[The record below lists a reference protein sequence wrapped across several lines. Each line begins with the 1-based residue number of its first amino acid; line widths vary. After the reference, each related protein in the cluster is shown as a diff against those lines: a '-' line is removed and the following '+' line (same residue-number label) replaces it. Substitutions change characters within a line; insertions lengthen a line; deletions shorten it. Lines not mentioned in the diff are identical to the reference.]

1 MAKLEEVLQS
11 QTFLGLNATD
21 KKTFVDNYFNKR
33 LATSRSFQSLGEE
46 DRATFRQNFD
56 TKVSALTAGATTTFG
71 RAVAQEGSRLKAGY
85 VQEFGSTGVPQLD
98 EALKRVSPEAGHGF
112 RDPLIS
118 EATKSAGYSA
128 LQQLRVARGQKIMA
142 EAQQKYPIDPTK
154 TSAQVGQFVGQLGV
168 NAAVVGLAAI
178 TKNPAVLSFASNAQL
193 AHFYITKTADRE
205 RAFVEDFQRKGE
217 KFDSAEVRAYAEAS
231 GLIEGLFEKIGTE
244 KIVDIGAA
252 RLRPILTKMGKA
264 LKAGDTKVARSAMKE
279 ILRPALLEEGMT
291 EGVEEWLTQVTDNVI
306 DIYGV
311 KVDQEKGLFED
322 AGQAFGLGAA
332 GGVGLGVWGNVLG
345 RYVRSPIVRGRLK
358 KDFAELPQ
366 DRIVENF
373 ARGRYAPLTYQD
385 ALDVMEQEMK
395 KVAPAQEPEPAVQP
409 ASVLLSGTPA
419 VVKQPVLSPEQL
431 ERYKKAPVTQAQ
443 TRKAEDLEEAPVSE
457 TASPEAIQP
466 LVSVKEVKPKP
477 PTVASVKQEE
487 LAARKAQ
494 NDALALQWGRQ
505 QVAEGKPVTKAGI
518 FAHLYP
524 DAGRTKTSPRASR
537 LFEQLEAEGLNL
549 KGTKAEATAPKAK
562 SVSTDKERSQT
573 PSVASDKA
581 RAKKARKTFNAN
593 TSDVVTIPAEVDVQT
608 ILGQLNAAV
617 VDQVI
622 SADVAE
628 RYKGR
633 LSKVST
639 NLAKDAIYR
648 ELLGEV
654 GLTGKEAPAPKEKA
668 VKTKKTVDPL
678 ATPVAPVTP
687 VEPVVED
694 ELTLQEREEQE
705 RAIVAEQEPT
715 AEDVAVAEEEVL
727 AVEKPSN
734 VVYQITNSE
743 IEEKIRK
750 TLGYYIRGI
759 KTEFAGVSDPMT
771 GKPISPDVMKDKM
784 VKSLTDKML
793 QAGASA
799 KLVEEI
805 LANPEGFHVA
815 RGAIR
820 RGQAQTFTQDRG
832 TTLLGGLVSIDPQIL
847 SEIIQDARRVI
858 STLKSTSYPEISW
871 QVFRAGK
878 AIYQSG
884 VTRFKAWSARMQE
897 AFGEKVRPL
906 LRTMFN
912 YIKKISPDDGFI
924 VLPGTEKILA
934 THMTNAKFGTKDKPF
949 DPENFGLTGEG
960 AMAYGWGVYLTD
972 FEAEETSRN
981 YWKSLR
987 VRTDALGS
995 WNQIVSNF
1003 TSLSNPDKIQFLLDL
1018 QRIGRSR
1025 GLSWGES
1032 LALDSLDGERL
1043 ASLFTY
1049 HHRVSAESL
1058 LTELENLYHKW
1069 FPTFIPRSYRLTTTI
1084 PKDGWLRW
1092 DQNPTKEQKGLLIE
1106 LIADSE
1112 KLLEFKKDYDPSRYE
1127 GWTVEQLY
1135 DRLAIRIGNERSRR
1149 LQIPED
1155 RIEAQKLASKRLHQY
1170 GFVGIKVPA
1179 NFTSRNRSE
1188 DTFNYI
1194 VFDPKDIEVVRRE
1207 NLTKE
1212 FESPRLKAALRAVKF
1227 SVRRVIKEDAG
1238 FLDLGASTKKARGLS
1253 DEELEAIQTGNATT
1267 VEDNSPQEDFA
1278 KASKSVDDT
1287 EQLSETERTRE
1298 EKILFLSTI
1307 DSPLL
1312 DIFAKEHD
1320 AEDWQDWLKTR
1331 DLTKRLSIPAKMRME
1346 FIWMLQMEPET
1357 TPSELA
1363 QFLSA
1368 VQKKMLASTREGSL
1382 LELQMIQ
1389 QPRKSGERDFSD
1401 VAYSRV
1407 DLQNMREIWLPR
1419 LGMSEE
1425 AQSERALLATRQKIS
1440 EKQISDSKKEKQ
1452 LAGLLTKPPKLTLD
1466 MLTANELALLTR
1478 YLRDIRRS
1486 DVLSIFARQQ
1496 GLNEEYVTPA
1506 VESVHSV
1513 GTDLPPEGKDLTTEE
1528 IRSVWIDL
1536 LGSDHIWE
1544 DILGYQSE
1552 LAKKIS
1558 VYYRRAQSFSKK
1570 IRVEADKALEQTLP
1584 ANQSTLTNVRR
1595 NRQEYKLL
1603 SGGTIKL
1610 SPTTF
1615 AHIILTAK
1623 DPRGGERLRRFGL
1636 WGKIENKE
1644 RLSADGDKPWIPA
1657 DKKDENGFL
1666 LESSLDNLISQATPE
1681 VLQLADAIHQ
1691 SMLVLR
1697 KYLLDWVET
1706 LPSEVE
1712 KIQFRHALDKNG
1724 EDYYPEIVS
1733 GHLAELDKAEAA
1745 VGRSRLMRPNA
1756 SKISFF
1762 MERLSSVSADGIDI
1776 EDSFEI
1782 LGRLKLAVST
1792 LVALQEP
1799 TETIGNIL
1807 YDKKFS
1813 ETLASTGSGAKR
1825 LWGLRSWISDSFG
1838 YYTRDEI
1845 DSISSALNRRLGTSA
1860 IGLLAFRISSV
1871 ISQYLGV
1878 VSSTLGPSGVPPRY
1892 FAKTAGI
1899 DFTALHDRLMK
1910 LSGLYQYRISTS
1922 MLERMSPTHIVAL
1935 GTKLVRDEETV
1946 LDKFK
1951 KTGMTAITAADSR
1964 AILRVFAMVE
1974 AWGKDQGWNE
1984 QRVVDEF
1991 EYIVDNTQ
1999 ATPDLS
2005 ALPKLMREAKKGNFA
2020 LRSIF
2025 FLSTDITKV
2034 WTKTAWDLKVFRSL
2048 DDPDKNAMRW
2058 LLWEVFALALIYPLW
2073 KLLATT
2079 VQKAVVKAPG
2089 ALLTDRS
2096 LEDYW
2101 SEITP
2106 FDPSRIGTTLI
2117 QSYSTMLF
2125 GPFGELPTSF
2135 ALRIKAH
2142 AEGKRAD
2149 YTTTTPLGQMGE
2161 TMAEVIGDVFS
2172 LTKLALD
2179 GSRGTEED
2187 QINKALTIMANLARV
2202 GGLFAGSPV
2211 VLGDFIAGFKGK
2223 DRKYYYDMYFRS
2235 IYHSNGVPLP
2245 EPKARLRK
2253 YTLGKLRTLGVDSDA
2268 LRQAIRQRV
2277 ARARG

>member
-1 MAKLEEVLQS
+1 M
-11 QTFLGLNATD
+11 
-21 KKTFVDNYFNKR
+21 
-33 LATSRSFQSLGEE
+33 
-46 DRATFRQNFD
+46 
-56 TKVSALTAGATTTFG
+56 
-71 RAVAQEGSRLKAGY
+71 
-85 VQEFGSTGVPQLD
+85 
-98 EALKRVSPEAGHGF
+98 
-112 RDPLIS
+112 
-118 EATKSAGYSA
+118 
-128 LQQLRVARGQKIMA
+128 
-142 EAQQKYPIDPTK
+142 
-154 TSAQVGQFVGQLGV
+154 
-168 NAAVVGLAAI
+168 
-178 TKNPAVLSFASNAQL
+178 
-193 AHFYITKTADRE
+193 
-205 RAFVEDFQRKGE
+205 
-217 KFDSAEVRAYAEAS
+217 
-231 GLIEGLFEKIGTE
+231 
-244 KIVDIGAA
+244 
-252 RLRPILTKMGKA
+252 
-264 LKAGDTKVARSAMKE
+264 
-279 ILRPALLEEGMT
+279 
-291 EGVEEWLTQVTDNVI
+291 
-306 DIYGV
+306 
-311 KVDQEKGLFED
+311 
-322 AGQAFGLGAA
+322 
-332 GGVGLGVWGNVLG
+332 
-345 RYVRSPIVRGRLK
+345 
-358 KDFAELPQ
+358 
-366 DRIVENF
+366 
-373 ARGRYAPLTYQD
+373 
-385 ALDVMEQEMK
+385 
-395 KVAPAQEPEPAVQP
+395 
-409 ASVLLSGTPA
+409 
-419 VVKQPVLSPEQL
+419 
-431 ERYKKAPVTQAQ
+431 
-443 TRKAEDLEEAPVSE
+443 
-457 TASPEAIQP
+457 
-466 LVSVKEVKPKP
+466 
-477 PTVASVKQEE
+477 
-487 LAARKAQ
+487 
-494 NDALALQWGRQ
+494 
-505 QVAEGKPVTKAGI
+505 
-518 FAHLYP
+518 
-524 DAGRTKTSPRASR
+524 
-537 LFEQLEAEGLNL
+537 
-549 KGTKAEATAPKAK
+549 
-562 SVSTDKERSQT
+562 
-573 PSVASDKA
+573 
-581 RAKKARKTFNAN
+581 
-593 TSDVVTIPAEVDVQT
+593 
-608 ILGQLNAAV
+608 
-617 VDQVI
+617 
-622 SADVAE
+622 
-628 RYKGR
+628 
-633 LSKVST
+633 
-639 NLAKDAIYR
+639 
-648 ELLGEV
+648 
-654 GLTGKEAPAPKEKA
+654 
-668 VKTKKTVDPL
+668 
-678 ATPVAPVTP
+678 
-687 VEPVVED
+687 
-694 ELTLQEREEQE
+694 
-705 RAIVAEQEPT
+705 
-715 AEDVAVAEEEVL
+715 
-727 AVEKPSN
+727 
-734 VVYQITNSE
+734 
-743 IEEKIRK
+743 
-750 TLGYYIRGI
+750 
-759 KTEFAGVSDPMT
+759 
-771 GKPISPDVMKDKM
+771 
-784 VKSLTDKML
+784 
-793 QAGASA
+793 
-799 KLVEEI
+799 
-805 LANPEGFHVA
+805 
-815 RGAIR
+815 
-820 RGQAQTFTQDRG
+820 
-832 TTLLGGLVSIDPQIL
+832 
-847 SEIIQDARRVI
+847 
-858 STLKSTSYPEISW
+858 
-871 QVFRAGK
+871 
-878 AIYQSG
+878 
-884 VTRFKAWSARMQE
+884 
-897 AFGEKVRPL
+897 
-906 LRTMFN
+906 
-912 YIKKISPDDGFI
+912 
-924 VLPGTEKILA
+924 
-934 THMTNAKFGTKDKPF
+934 
-949 DPENFGLTGEG
+949 
-960 AMAYGWGVYLTD
+960 
-972 FEAEETSRN
+972 
-981 YWKSLR
+981 
-987 VRTDALGS
+987 
-995 WNQIVSNF
+995 
-1003 TSLSNPDKIQFLLDL
+1003 
-1018 QRIGRSR
+1018 
-1025 GLSWGES
+1025 
-1032 LALDSLDGERL
+1032 
-1043 ASLFTY
+1043 
-1049 HHRVSAESL
+1049 
-1058 LTELENLYHKW
+1058 
-1069 FPTFIPRSYRLTTTI
+1069 
-1084 PKDGWLRW
+1084 
-1092 DQNPTKEQKGLLIE
+1092 
-1106 LIADSE
+1106 
-1112 KLLEFKKDYDPSRYE
+1112 
-1127 GWTVEQLY
+1127 
-1135 DRLAIRIGNERSRR
+1135 
-1149 LQIPED
+1149 
-1155 RIEAQKLASKRLHQY
+1155 
-1170 GFVGIKVPA
+1170 
-1179 NFTSRNRSE
+1179 
-1188 DTFNYI
+1188 
-1194 VFDPKDIEVVRRE
+1194 
-1207 NLTKE
+1207 
-1212 FESPRLKAALRAVKF
+1212 
-1227 SVRRVIKEDAG
+1227 IKEDAG

-1298 EKILFLSTI
+1298 EKILFLSTV

-1331 DLTKRLSIPAKMRME
+1331 DLTKRLSIHAKMRME

-2048 DDPDKNAMRW
+2048 DDPDKNAMQW

-2245 EPKARLRK
+2245 EPKARLQK